1 MRSLTACAGEDLAGA
16 GSRDGGRGGLLP
28 WALLVAVIAASRAAN
43 ELRRQ
48 SFHRT
53 WETDVELGLTVSGNE
68 FTQTVSGTVTE
79 TG

>member
-1 MRSLTACAGEDLAGA
+1 
-16 GSRDGGRGGLLP
+16 LP
-28 WALLVAVIAASRAAN
+28 WALLVAVSAASRAAN

-48 SFHRT
+48 SFHGTR
-53 WETDVELGLTVSGNE
+53 EIDVELGLTVSGNE